1 MKYPRRGG
9 YKSSTIE
16 TTRDEARDRQRQHEA
31 RQTRRLGE
39 ACDRFFKDRGLHRP
53 TCSGHI
59 IVS

>member
-1 MKYPRRGG
+1 MKCPRRGG
-9 YKSSTIE
+9 YKSRKIE
-16 TTRDEARDRQRQHEA
+16 MTDQEKRDRQRQHEA

-53 TCSGHI
+53 ACSGHV